1 MLATPMV
8 VAMVVLKVTMLAVYW
23 VVEMES
29 LLGQN
34 SVEWL
39 VLRWVPFAVVLK
51 AAVLVRRVVV
61 AMVAWMAPMW
71 VY

>member
-1 MLATPMV
+1 MV

-39 VLRWVPFAVVLK
+39 AMRWVPFAVGT
-51 AAVLVRRVVV
+51 
-61 AMVAWMAPMW
+61 
-71 VY
+71 